1 MVPPMLVVVD
11 NDASVR
17 IALEK
22 LLQAAG
28 YRVETHAS
36 AEAFLQSGRPSEADC
51 LLLDVR
57 MSGMSGLE
65 LQEELARLGLG
76 IPIVFITGHAESSM
90 RRRAQS
96 RGPVEF
102 LEKPFDDEA
111 LLAAVERVIKAAPY
125 RPDSGPTPV

>member
-1 MVPPMLVVVD
+1 ME
-11 NDASVR
+11 A
-17 IALEK
+17 
-22 LLQAAG
+22 
-28 YRVETHAS
+28 HAS
-36 AEAFLQSGRPSEADC
+36 AEGFLQSGRPSETDC

-57 MSGMSGLE
+57 MTGMSGLE
-65 LQEELARLGLG
+65 LQEELVRLGLG

-111 LLAAVERVIKAAPY
+111 LLAAVERVIKAAPHGSD
-125 RPDSGPTPV
+125 PEPNPVGRDCPR